1 MDLRV
6 GLTVD
11 AVGEL
16 NVFTTLLSLLEE
28 LGVKATFFIGATL
41 EPEIVRTI
49 FGMGHEIGSHTLSHS
64 PSLASMSYEEKEL
77 EIRGGHEALTGILS
91 GVEGFEGINGF
102 RAPYYNFHPDIA
114 LILEGMGYTWDSSK
128 ACFPILGSPFTL
140 ERHGGIIELPTLH
153 PDDHTMIWR
162 LGLTES
168 QVLEIW
174 IRSYDLSEDM
184 FVLGIHPYICAE
196 SHDRVQMLRS
206 FLTYV
211 EESGGRFCTLTE
223 MSHALSA

>member
-1 MDLRV
+1 
-6 GLTVD
+6 
-11 AVGEL
+11 
-16 NVFTTLLSLLEE
+16 
-28 LGVKATFFIGATL
+28 
-41 EPEIVRTI
+41 
-49 FGMGHEIGSHTLSHS
+49 
-64 PSLASMSYEEKEL
+64 
-77 EIRGGHEALTGILS
+77 
-91 GVEGFEGINGF
+91 
-102 RAPYYNFHPDIA
+102 
-114 LILEGMGYTWDSSK
+114 
-128 ACFPILGSPFTL
+128 
-140 ERHGGIIELPTLH
+140 
-153 PDDHTMIWR
+153 MIWR